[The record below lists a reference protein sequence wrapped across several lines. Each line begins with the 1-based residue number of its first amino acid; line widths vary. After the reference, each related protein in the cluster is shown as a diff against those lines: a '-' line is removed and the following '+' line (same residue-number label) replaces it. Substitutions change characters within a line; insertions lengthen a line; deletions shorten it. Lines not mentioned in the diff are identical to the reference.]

1 MKQKPVANT
10 VHNSLLVDFPSENP
24 RALPMLVSFY
34 YFRAVMPQRNHAQT
48 RWQTFKNNTMKLIK
62 T

>member
-48 RWQTFKNNTMKLIK
+48 RWQQAQKK